1 VGRSERTRQHRF
13 DLAVQVLPF
22 VVTLLRAEDPQ
33 RRLCLPRLDRRPQS
47 SARPRVPRSD
57 AGREMGSRQL
67 AADERARRCATQE
80 ALEGPGGKGRAVK
93 ILGVVANNRKH
104 AFEVRTSRQTLV
116 FPYTKADPAP
126 LSTDRIAEVIV
137 DPELGREGFTYR
149 LASGAEGSVHIDA
162 VLEYNEDPSY
172 MAELTLYRLTEEARS
187 RFEASGLSAREV
199 SRWLG
204 TSPTQ
209 LYRLLDPTN
218 YSKSLRQLISLLY
231 ILGCEVDVEVRERPR
246 RRVAS

>member
-1 VGRSERTRQHRF
+1 
-13 DLAVQVLPF
+13 
-22 VVTLLRAEDPQ
+22 
-33 RRLCLPRLDRRPQS
+33 
-47 SARPRVPRSD
+47 
-57 AGREMGSRQL
+57 M
-67 AADERARRCATQE
+67 
-80 ALEGPGGKGRAVK
+80 K

-104 AFEVRTSRQTLV
+104 TFEVRTSRQTLM
-116 FPYTKADPAP
+116 FPYTKTDPTPSSA
-126 LSTDRIAEVIV
+126 DRIAEVFV

-149 LASGAEGSVHIDA
+149 LASGDEGSVHIDA

-199 SRWLG
+199 SRWLN

-231 ILGCEVDVEVRERPR
+231 VLGCEVELEVKDRPR
-246 RRVAS
+246 RRAAS